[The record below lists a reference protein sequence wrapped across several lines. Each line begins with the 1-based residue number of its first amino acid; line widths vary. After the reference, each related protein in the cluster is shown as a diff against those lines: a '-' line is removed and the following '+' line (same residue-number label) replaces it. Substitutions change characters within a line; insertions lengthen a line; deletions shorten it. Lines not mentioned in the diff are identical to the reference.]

1 MSISINVGA
10 KFNARDLRAAQRE
23 LEALGRQ
30 GQSASARMLRLGDS
44 MKRVGGQMQSVGRQ
58 MSRQLTAPIVGLGV
72 AGVKLAA
79 DFETSFGKIQ
89 GLVGVAA
96 ADIGELQNAA
106 RTLGPQFGVSAG
118 EAAEALFFI
127 TSAGLR
133 GSEAIS
139 TLQASLKAS
148 AIGLGDTATV
158 ADLATSAMNAFGSD
172 VLSASGAV
180 DVLTG
185 AVRLGKL
192 APDELAGSIG
202 QVLPLASAMGV
213 TFNDVGAAFA
223 AMSRTGTNAAT
234 AGTQLRQ
241 ILASLQKPTA
251 DAEKALS
258 EFGLSSAGL
267 RQQLREKGL
276 LSVLSTLTDTF
287 GDNET
292 AISRVFGNIRAL
304 SGVLDLMG
312 PSVGATTAIF
322 NEMGSVVGLT
332 DEALESVTDT
342 AAFKLKVAMQE
353 LKGSLQDVG
362 TTLLPLVKDI
372 ADGLSRL
379 ADRFNN
385 LSEGQQQ
392 FIIKALGIT
401 AALGPLIAIFG
412 SLVVVIGAVTVAL
425 GAMSVAMIVAT
436 GGLVLLGAAIGLV
449 AFNRMGRDTSDAAR
463 ALEHEAR
470 AAQHAAAGNHA
481 LADAELRQAEAIR
494 QTQDE
499 MARRDRR
506 REAFDN
512 RQASEAARELAA
524 STEDAADALQDLGTT
539 SGQAGPKVVALTG
552 SMRSMLQELNDIH
565 VGAGDSGAA
574 IAQFSREMLAAGNIT
589 DATARGAEKL
599 AQTIRG
605 NLDKA
610 LADGNRRLDEAKQ
623 KFTQYRDAIAG
634 GISRGNTL
642 SDAVD
647 RQEDALRRAEEAQT
661 AYTAALEAGDAVEI
675 AKTSKAL
682 KDAKKEQ
689 SGLLGFLQVGADTAE
704 GFADQIEAL
713 RLAGASLEVVQQVA
727 QLGARTGGRVVAELL
742 SGGAEAIAQ
751 ANTLVS
757 AVEAA
762 AARAGEGA
770 AQQFFGAGVRS
781 ARQFVKAIEATIP
794 ELQSVL
800 DQIAEMI
807 SKALGIRLDLDISGR
822 GTAFIDTGVVPER
835 GGTPAFDSRV
845 FTAEQAR
852 AIAAVPRSAFD
863 NMVIPGL
870 ATGGLVTSP
879 TFAMIGEAGP
889 EVVIPLDRMGK
900 VGGDTYVINVTGGM
914 MDPEGVAREVVKVLN
929 DAQRRSGSGGSN
941 LFV

>member
-30 GQSASARMLRLGDS
+30 GQTASARMLRLGES

-58 MSRQLTAPIVGLGV
+58 MTRTLTAPIVGLGV

-79 DFETSFGKIQ
+79 DFETSFGKIR

-96 ADIGELQNAA
+96 EDIGELENAA

-133 GSEAIS
+133 GSEAVE
-139 TLQASLKAS
+139 TLQSSLKAS

-202 QVLPLASAMGV
+202 KVLPLASAMGV

-223 AMSRTGTNAAT
+223 AMSRTGTDAAT

-241 ILASLQKPTA
+241 ILSTLISPTA
-251 DAEKALS
+251 ES
-258 EFGLSSAGL
+258 ERAMNDLGLSSAEL
-267 RQQLREKGL
+267 RKQLREKGL
-276 LSVLSTLTDTF
+276 LSLLTTLADRF
-287 GDNET
+287 DGNEAAT
-292 AISRVFGNIRAL
+292 AAVFGNIRAL
-304 SGVLDLMG
+304 TGVLDLMG
-312 PSVGATTAIF
+312 PSAAATADIF
-322 NEMGSVVGLT
+322 TEMQSVFGLT

-342 AAFKLKVAMQE
+342 AGFKLKVAMEE

-362 TTLLPLVKDI
+362 VTLLPLVKDI
-372 ADGLSRL
+372 ADGLRNL

-385 LSEGQQQ
+385 LSEGQQT
-392 FIIKALGIT
+392 FIVRAAGIV
-401 AALGPLIAIFG
+401 AVAGPLIAILG
-412 SLVVVIGAVTVAL
+412 TVVVAIGAVTVAL

-436 GGLVLLGAAIGLV
+436 GGLVLLAAAIATI
-449 AFNRMGRDTSDAAR
+449 AFNRMGRDTSEAAR

-470 AAQHAAAGNHA
+470 AAEHAAAGNHA
-481 LADAELRQAEAIR
+481 LAEAERKRARDLRSNAAFNEMEVDRFKRQGEAYRNANTAAEA
-494 QTQDE
+494 
-499 MARRDRR
+499 
-506 REAFDN
+506 
-512 RQASEAARELAA
+512 LADGTA
-524 STEDAADALQDLGTT
+524 DAAEGTADLGDA
-539 SGQAGPKVVALTG
+539 SGQAGPKVVRLTG
-552 SMRSMLQELNDIH
+552 AMKLMLQQLNDTH
-565 VGAGDSGAA
+565 AAAGDSGAA
-574 IAQFSREMLAAGNIT
+574 IAQFSREMLTAGNIT

-647 RQEDALRRAEEAQT
+647 RQEEALRRAEDAQT

-675 AKTSKAL
+675 AKTAKAL

-713 RLAGASLEVVQQVA
+713 RLAGASMEVVQQVA
-727 QLGARTGGRVVAELL
+727 QLGARTGGRVVSELL
-742 SGGAEAIAQ
+742 AGGAEAIAQ

-757 AVEAA
+757 AVESA

-770 AQQFFGAGVRS
+770 AEQFFGAGVRS
-781 ARQFVKAIEATIP
+781 ARQFVAAIEATIP

-800 DQIAEMI
+800 DRIADMI
-807 SKALGIRLDLDISGR
+807 ERALGVRPDVDITGKR
-822 GTAFIDTGVVPER
+822 TFIDAPTRVAPTSDTVPSPSPLPRPVTGRIVQEDLFAFAAFAD
-835 GGTPAFDSRV
+835 GG
-845 FTAEQAR
+845 
-852 AIAAVPRSAFD
+852 I
-863 NMVIPGL
+863 
-870 ATGGLVTSP
+870 VTSP
-879 TFAMIGEAGP
+879 MLGLVGEAGP
-889 EVVIPLDRMGK
+889 EAIIPLDRA
-900 VGGDTYVINVTGGM
+900 GGIGTTYNISVNGAL
-914 MDPEGVAREVVKVLN
+914 DAEGTARTILRVLR
-929 DAQRRSGSGGSN
+929 DAERRSGERLG
-941 LFV
+941 V

>member
-30 GQSASARMLRLGDS
+30 GQTASARMLRLGDS
-44 MKRVGGQMQSVGRQ
+44 MKRVGGQMQSVGRR
-58 MSRQLTAPIVGLGV
+58 MTRNLTAPIVGLGV

-79 DFETSFGKIQ
+79 DFETSFGKIR

-96 ADIGELQNAA
+96 EDIGQLEDAA

-133 GSEAIS
+133 GTEAIE

-192 APDELAGSIG
+192 APEELAGSIG

-241 ILASLQKPTA
+241 ILASIQKPTV

-276 LSVLSTLTDTF
+276 LSVLSTLTETF

-312 PSVGATTAIF
+312 PSVGATTDIF
-322 NEMGSVVGLT
+322 NQMGSVVGLT

-342 AAFKLKVAMQE
+342 AAFKLKVALEE

-362 TTLLPLVKDI
+362 ATLLPLVKDI
-372 ADGLSRL
+372 ADGLRNL
-379 ADRFNN
+379 AERFNN
-385 LSEGQQQ
+385 LTDDQQQ
-392 FIIKALGIT
+392 FIVKALGIV
-401 AALGPLIAIFG
+401 AVMGPLLVAIG
-412 SLVVVIGAVTVAL
+412 GLVTAIGFVTVAL
-425 GAMSVAMIVAT
+425 GAMSTAMIVAT

-463 ALEHEAR
+463 ALEHEGR
-470 AAQHAAAGNHA
+470 AAQHAAAGYHA
-481 LADAELRQAEAIR
+481 LAEAELARARALRGGMTRGEQSAAERLQGLA
-494 QTQDE
+494 DSY
-499 MARRDRR
+499 
-506 REAFDN
+506 N
-512 RQASEAARELAA
+512 AAADGAGLLADVTVDA
-524 STEDAADALQDLGTT
+524 TVATEDFGTAAGA
-539 SGQAGPKVVALTG
+539 SGPKVVRLTQA
-552 SMRSMLQELNDIH
+552 MKLMLQELNDTH
-565 VGAGDSGAA
+565 VAAGDSGAA
-574 IAQFSREMLAAGNIT
+574 IAQFSRELLAAGNIT
-589 DATARGAEKL
+589 DSTARGAEKL

-610 LADGNRRLDEAKQ
+610 LADGNRRLEEATQ
-623 KFTQYRDAIAG
+623 KFEQYRDAIAG
-634 GISRGNTL
+634 GITRGNTF
-642 SDAVD
+642 SDAVG
-647 RQEDALRRAEEAQT
+647 RQEDALRAVEEAQRD
-661 AYTAALEAGDAVEI
+661 YTEALKEGDAVEI

-742 SGGAEAIAQ
+742 AGGAEAIAQ

-770 AQQFFGAGVRS
+770 AQQFFGAGIRS
-781 ARQFVKAIEATIP
+781 ARHFIAAIEATIP

-800 DQIAEMI
+800 DRIADMI
-807 SKALGIRLDLDISGR
+807 ERALGARPNVDITGR
-822 GTAFIDTGVVPER
+822 TTFIDPAPAPAPGTTSSPTRTVAQRTEAFRQGQTAFDPRMFDPLLFMAKGGVV
-835 GGTPAFDSRV
+835 
-845 FTAEQAR
+845 
-852 AIAAVPRSAFD
+852 
-863 NMVIPGL
+863 
-870 ATGGLVTSP
+870 TGP
-879 TFAMIGEAGP
+879 TIAMIGEAGP
-889 EVVIPLDRMGK
+889 EAVIPLDRMGSM
-900 VGGDTYVINVTGGM
+900 GGQTVINVTVTSA
-914 MDPEGVAREVVKVLN
+914 DPQAVVEAL
-929 DAQRRSGSGGSN
+929 RRYTRANGPLGS
-941 LFV
+941 VVTV

>member
-10 KFNARDLRAAQRE
+10 KFNARDIRAAQRE

-30 GQSASARMLRLGDS
+30 GDNASAKMSRLGDS
-44 MKRVGGQMQSVGRQ
+44 MKRVGGQMQSVGKKLTRNV
-58 MSRQLTAPIVGLGV
+58 TAPIVGLGV

-96 ADIGELQNAA
+96 GDIGELRDAA
-106 RTLGPQFGVSAG
+106 RTLGPQFGVSAN

-127 TSAGLR
+127 TSAGMR
-133 GSEAIS
+133 GSEAIEV
-139 TLQASLKAS
+139 LQSSLKAS
-148 AIGLGDTATV
+148 AIGLGETATI

-172 VLSASGAV
+172 VLSATQSI
-180 DVLTG
+180 DVLT
-185 AVRLGKL
+185 ASVRLGKL

-312 PSVGATTAIF
+312 SNVASTTEIF
-322 NEMGSVVGLT
+322 NDMQNVVGIT
-332 DEALESVTDT
+332 DGALESVTDT
-342 AAFKLKVAMQE
+342 AGFKMKVAMEE

-362 TTLLPLVKDI
+362 AILLPLVSQM
-372 ADGLSRL
+372 ADGLKKI
-379 ADRFNN
+379 ADNFNN
-385 LSEGQQQ
+385 LTEDQQK
-392 FIIKALGIT
+392 FIVKTLGVV
-401 AALGPLIAIFG
+401 AVVGPLLATFG
-412 SLVVVIGAVTVAL
+412 FLVVAIGAVTVAL
-425 GAMSVAMIVAT
+425 AAMSTAMIIAT
-436 GGLVLLGAAIGLV
+436 GGLVLLGAIVGTIAFKRMTRDMSDNAVALRLEAEAAELAAAGYHKMADARLREAAAARGGLSRGQQ
-449 AFNRMGRDTSDAAR
+449 ADAAR
-463 ALEHEAR
+463 LQGLADRYKAT
-470 AAQHAAAGNHA
+470 AAAAA
-481 LADAELRQAEAIR
+481 LVVPATTDANTE
-494 QTQDE
+494 TQNF
-499 MARRDRR
+499 A
-506 REAFDN
+506 
-512 RQASEAARELAA
+512 
-524 STEDAADALQDLGTT
+524 TT
-539 SGQAGPKVVALTG
+539 AGSAGPKIVKLTS
-552 SMRSMLQELNDIH
+552 SMKSMLQELNSIH
-565 VGAGDSGAA
+565 AGAGDSGAA

-589 DATARGAEKL
+589 DATARGAENL
-599 AQTIRG
+599 AQTIRR

-610 LADGNRRLDEAKQ
+610 LADGNRRLDEAKR
-623 KFTQYRDAIAG
+623 KFTEYRDAIAG

-642 SDAVD
+642 SDAVS
-647 RQEDALRRAEEAQT
+647 RQEDALRRVEEAQS
-661 AYTAALEAGDAVEI
+661 AYTEALKAGKAADI

-682 KDAKKEQ
+682 ADARREQ
-689 SGLLGFLQVGADTAE
+689 KGLVGFLQVGANTAQ
-704 GFADQIEAL
+704 GFANQIESL

-727 QLGARTGGRVVAELL
+727 QLGAETGGRVVAELL
-742 SGGAEAIAQ
+742 AGGAAAIAQ

-781 ARQFVKAIEATIP
+781 AKKFVEAVEATIP
-794 ELQSVL
+794 ELQAVL
-800 DQIAEMI
+800 DRIADMI
-807 SKALGIRLDLDISGR
+807 SKALNIRLNLDISGR
-822 GTAFIDTGVVPER
+822 GGTFIEPGAPAAPKSPSTKTIATEGLSLKDRFKAGFAAFGD
-835 GGTPAFDSRV
+835 GGFV
-845 FTAEQAR
+845 
-852 AIAAVPRSAFD
+852 RSPV
-863 NMVIPGL
+863 M
-870 ATGGLVTSP
+870 GLV
-879 TFAMIGEAGP
+879 GEAGP
-889 EVVIPLDRMGK
+889 EVIMPLDRFEQQY
-900 VGGDTYVINVTGGM
+900 GGGQSIVINVSGAL
-914 MDPEGVAREVVKVLN
+914 DAEGVARQIEKILR
-929 DAQRRSGSGGSN
+929 DSQRRTGGV
-941 LFV
+941 FV